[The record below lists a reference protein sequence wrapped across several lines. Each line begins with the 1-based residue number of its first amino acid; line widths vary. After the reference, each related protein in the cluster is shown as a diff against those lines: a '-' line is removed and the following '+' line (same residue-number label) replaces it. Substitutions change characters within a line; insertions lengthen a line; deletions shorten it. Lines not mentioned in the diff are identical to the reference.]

1 MGYSSCRFVGHVGRG
16 IVSDFGAC
24 VGLAIVIFLCVV
36 LWRDLFGRVN
46 KVFKFVGSHAIVV
59 SVWAML

>member
-1 MGYSSCRFVGHVGRG
+1 MGYSSCHFVGHVGRG
-16 IVSDFGAC
+16 RVIDFGAC
-24 VGLAIVIFLCVV
+24 VGLAVVIFLWVV

-46 KVFKFVGSHAIVV
+46 KVFKSVGSHAKVV